1 LRSHFGF
8 VLSAVLL
15 SAGVSRAADKLPTAV
30 LWMGEPTTIEEGLR
44 VTEDVNAGLRRSPTA
59 RPLDSAEDRRTLV
72 EGGTTSRAALLQA
85 RAEALFVKLKMA
97 DAAKEYQAAEEL
109 LLTDV
114 PIGVTQSRLGAVE
127 RNLLVIFDQQGRKEE
142 AARAAERLGWTAGAN
157 EDVRP
162 LLDKH
167 LRNRA
172 WQPAFAPVRVIS
184 EPPGAQVYR
193 NLQPIGVT
201 PIEVAGGDPAVDVID
216 LELKGHR
223 RAHEALGRTGGEI
236 RLALVKEDRLGAL
249 VDQVRVKAPEA
260 PPGEVAAI
268 GKRVGAP
275 RVLVLLPDGPQKVM
289 ARWLDVKA
297 QKWGADAIRVDSAGQ
312 PAMDKLAGYV
322 APAGGAPGP
331 APAGVV
337 EKKPTTPTKSKWGAW
352 GKWYTWVAAG
362 GVLALVA
369 GLLIAQNVGDDSLKI
384 NVTK

>member
-1 LRSHFGF
+1 MRSSLGF
-8 VLSAVLL
+8 VLASLL
-15 SAGVSRAADKLPTAV
+15 LCGGVSQAADKLPTAV
-30 LWMGEPTTIEEGLR
+30 LWMGDPTTIEEGLR

-59 RPLDSAEDRRTLV
+59 RPLDSAEDRKTLV
-72 EGGTTSRAALLQA
+72 EGGTTSRAALLQS
-85 RAEALFVKLKMA
+85 RAEALFVRLKMA
-97 DAAKEYQAAEEL
+97 DAAREYQAAEEL

-114 PIGVTQSRLGAVE
+114 PISVTQARLGAVE
-127 RNLLVIFDQQGRKEE
+127 RNLLVIFDQQGRAEE

-157 EDVRP
+157 DDVKA

-167 LRNRA
+167 QRSRA
-172 WQPAFAPVRVIS
+172 WQPAFAPVHVVS

-193 NLQPIGVT
+193 NLSPVGVT
-201 PIEVAGGDPAVDVID
+201 PIDVAGGDPKVDAID
-216 LELKGHR
+216 IELAGHR
-223 RAHEALGRTGGEI
+223 RAHEPLGRTGGELRI
-236 RLALVKEDRLGAL
+236 ALVKEDRLGAL

-297 QKWGADAIRVDSAGQ
+297 QKWGAAAVRVDSAGQ
-312 PAMDKLAGYV
+312 PAMDKLAAYV

-331 APAGVV
+331 APAGVI
-337 EKKPTTPTKSKWGAW
+337 EKKPTTPTKGKWGAW

-384 NVTK
+384 SVTK